1 MQPDVHGY
9 IGAAWLVLAVVWL
22 VGAFTTKKT
31 VRAQPGRNRIVYVTL
46 VLLGSLLFVEKLHS
60 GFLARRFVPMSA
72 AAAYTGLALTIV
84 GVVFTIWARF
94 YLGSNWSG
102 RPTIKEGHTLIRTGP
117 YAVVRHPI
125 YSGIS
130 LGLFGTAVAQ
140 GKLGALIGTVLV
152 LIAFK
157 VKSRL
162 EESFMTEQF
171 DGEYVQ
177 YMKQVKGLIPFVW

>member
-9 IGAAWLVLAVVWL
+9 IGAAWIVLAVVWL

-31 VRAQPGRNRIVYVTL
+31 VRSQPGRNRIVYVTL
-46 VLLGSLLFVEKLHS
+46 VLLGSLLFNLQF
-60 GFLARRFVPMSA
+60 GFLALRFVPMSA
-72 AAAYTGLALTIV
+72 AAAYTGLALTVV
-84 GVVFTIWARF
+84 GVAFTIWARF

-102 RPTIKEGHTLIRTGP
+102 KPTIKEGHTLIRSGP

-125 YSGIS
+125 YGGI
-130 LGLFGTAVAQ
+130 LVGLLGTAIAQ
-140 GKLGALIGTVLV
+140 GKLGSLIGTVLV

-162 EESFMTEQF
+162 EETFMTEQF
-171 DGEYVQ
+171 GAEYLN
-177 YMKQVKGLIPFVW
+177 YKEQVKGLIPFIW

>member
-9 IGAAWLVLAVVWL
+9 IGAAWITLAVVWL

-31 VRAQPGRNRIVYVTL
+31 VRAQPGRNRVVYVTL
-46 VLLGSLLFVEKLHS
+46 VLLGALLFNVRF
-60 GFLARRFVPMSA
+60 GFLAMRVLPATA
-72 AAAYTGLALTIV
+72 ALAFTGLALTIA
-84 GVVFTIWARF
+84 GVAFTIWARF

-102 RPTIKEGHTLIRTGP
+102 RPTIKEGHTLIRSGP

-130 LGLFGTAVAQ
+130 LGLLGTAIAQ
-140 GKLGALIGTVLV
+140 GKLGALVGTVFV

-162 EESFMTEQF
+162 EEAFMTEQF
-171 DGEYVQ
+171 GPKYLNYKE
-177 YMKQVKGLIPFVW
+177 QVKGLIPFVW

>member
-1 MQPDVHGY
+1 M
-9 IGAAWLVLAVVWL
+9 
-22 VGAFTTKKT
+22 
-31 VRAQPGRNRIVYVTL
+31 
-46 VLLGSLLFVEKLHS
+46 
-60 GFLARRFVPMSA
+60 
-72 AAAYTGLALTIV
+72 
-84 GVVFTIWARF
+84 
-94 YLGSNWSG
+94 
-102 RPTIKEGHTLIRTGP
+102 IRSGP

-140 GKLGALIGTVLV
+140 GKLGALIGTVFV

-171 DGEYVQ
+171 DAEYLQ
-177 YMKQVKGLIPFVW
+177 YMKQVKGINSIRMVVRQGTAI